1 MATYSIRELE
11 YLSDIKAHTI
21 RIWEQRYGIVV
32 PKRTPTNIR
41 YYDDTDLRKLL
52 NISFLNHHGHKIS
65 KIASLSSKE
74 IVDLVEAISANRAE
88 YKTQINTL
96 VLAMVN
102 LDESRF
108 NQVLSLHIAEEGFEA
123 VALNIIFPFLEKVG
137 ILWQTGEVN
146 PAQEH
151 FISSLIRQK
160 LLAAI
165 DTIPKEKLNTQKKK
179 AIFFLPEG
187 EWHEIGLLFAYFV
200 AKTRGITCIYLG
212 QSLPFKDLE
221 GTNLLFS
228 PDIIV
233 SAITSSPANEKALEY
248 AKKMKQ
254 TFPNVKIVLS
264 GYQILKQKELLP
276 AEIFVLENINQWI
289 HFLEEKTVAL
299 QDC

>member
-11 YLSDIKAHTI
+11 YLSGIKAHTI

-32 PKRTPTNIR
+32 PKRTTTNIR
-41 YYDDTDLRKLL
+41 YYDDIDLRRLL

-65 KIASLSSKE
+65 KIAALSHEE
-74 IVDLVEAISANRAE
+74 ILDLVETIAANHAE
-88 YKTQINTL
+88 YETQINTM

-102 LDESRF
+102 LDENRF
-108 NQVLSLHIAEEGFEA
+108 NQILNIHIAEEGFES

-165 DTIPKEKLNTQKKK
+165 DVIPKEKLNTQKVR

-200 AKTRGITCIYLG
+200 AKVRGVASIYLG

-221 GTNLLFS
+221 STVSLFS
-228 PDIIV
+228 PHIMV
-233 SAITSSPANEKALEY
+233 SAITSSPANEKAIEF
-248 AKKMKQ
+248 AKKLQ
-254 TFPNVKIVLS
+254 QSFPNTQIILS
-264 GYQILKQKELLP
+264 GYQILKQKDLLP
-276 AEIFVLENINQWI
+276 SGIFVMENVQKWI
-289 HFLEEKTVAL
+289 DFLVSEKKTL
-299 QDC
+299 

>member
-11 YLSDIKAHTI
+11 YLSGIKAHTI

-41 YYDDTDLRKLL
+41 YYTDVDLRRLL

-65 KIASLSSKE
+65 KIASLSDE
-74 IVDLVEAISANRAE
+74 EMLGLVENIAATRAE
-88 YKTQINTL
+88 YETQINTM

-102 LDESRF
+102 LDENRF
-108 NQVLSLHIAEEGFEA
+108 NQILNLHIAEEGFEL

-160 LLAAI
+160 LLSAI
-165 DTIPKEKLNTQKKK
+165 DTIPKDKLNLQTLK
-179 AIFFLPEG
+179 ALFFLPEG

-200 AKTRGITCIYLG
+200 AKIRGISCIYLG
-212 QSLPFKDLE
+212 QSLPFSDLE
-221 GTNLLFS
+221 STVSLFS
-228 PDIIV
+228 PNMIV
-233 SAITSSPANEKALEY
+233 SGITSFPANEKALDY
-248 AKKMKQ
+248 AKKLHQ
-254 TFPNVKIVLS
+254 TFPNLQIVLS
-264 GYQILKQKELLP
+264 GYQILKQKQDLP
-276 AEIFVLENINQWI
+276 TPIFVMENIRAWI
-289 HFLEEKTVAL
+289 AFLEEKL
-299 QDC
+299 NNGE

>member
-11 YLSDIKAHTI
+11 YLSGIKAHTI

-41 YYDDTDLRKLL
+41 YYDDIDLRRLL
-52 NISFLNHHGHKIS
+52 NISFLNHHGYKIS
-65 KIASLSSKE
+65 KIASLAHEE
-74 IVDLVEAISANRAE
+74 ILALVENISANRAAYE
-88 YKTQINTL
+88 TQINTM

-102 LDESRF
+102 LDENRF
-108 NQVLSLHIAEEGFEA
+108 NQILNLHIAEEGFEA
-123 VALNIIFPFLEKVG
+123 VALNIIFPFLDKVG

-160 LLAAI
+160 LLSAI
-165 DTIPKEKLNTQKKK
+165 DTIPKEQLNQKTIK

-212 QSLPFKDLE
+212 QSLPFNDLAS
-221 GTNLLFS
+221 TVALFS
-228 PDIIV
+228 PNMLI
-233 SAITSSPANEKALEY
+233 SGITSFPANERALDY
-248 AKKMKQ
+248 ANKLCNA
-254 TFPNVKIVLS
+254 FPNAKIVLS
-264 GYQILKQKELLP
+264 GYQILKQKEHLP
-276 AEIFVLENINQWI
+276 EDIFVMDSIHAWI
-289 HFLEEKTVAL
+289 DFLAKSIAE
-299 QDC
+299 